1 MGVPASVRDQLDLG
15 GGNLRFVQPP
25 EDCVPLK
32 QTFSQ
37 LLLLPPLVCCPPPQF
52 MLQILSDGRHTA
64 LLDYKLYENRS
75 LISYS

>member
-25 EDCVPLK
+25 EDCVPLQ

-37 LLLLPPLVCCPPPQF
+37 LLLLPPLVCCPPPVHATD
-52 MLQILSDGRHTA
+52 LV
-64 LLDYKLYENRS
+64 
-75 LISYS
+75 